1 MEKVINARIRVK
13 EDGIQQFISLAK
25 VMIEKSNAEPG
36 CLVYQLYQE
45 VGNQTSFIFYEKY
58 INQQAIENHNASAH
72 FKNFIVQIT
81 DLLAEKSIIDIF

>member
-1 MEKVINARIRVK
+1 MEKVINARIIVK

-25 VMIEKSNAEPG
+25 EMVEKSNTESG

-45 VGNQTSFIFYEKY
+45 VGNQAGFIFYEKY
-58 INQQAIENHNASAH
+58 KNQQAIESHNSSAH
-72 FKNFIVQIT
+72 FRNFIVQIS